1 MVTGSFSDYDIENI
15 RRRAFTMSKNTET
28 MKHNAEVAQFRF
40 ALIAPVIQ
48 GLYPD
53 ASATAY
59 YKRVTAS
66 PLTLPDGST
75 VTYSYK
81 TLEKWKSQ
89 YSIGGLDALM
99 PGTRSDKGIPRALN
113 EDAIA
118 EIYRIKEEHPRMN
131 ATQIYTH
138 LVRESFI
145 PATVSVD
152 SVQRF
157 IRHNDLKSARDPNL
171 RDRKA
176 FEEDE
181 FGKIWQADTCYLPH
195 ITEDGTSR
203 RVYCIM
209 IIDDHSRLLVGGEL
223 FYNDN
228 ACNFQKV
235 LKDAIATYGIPD
247 KLYVDNGCSYSN
259 AQLSMI
265 CVSLGILL
273 LHTRIRDGASK
284 GKVERHFRTLKERW
298 LYTLDINKITS
309 LSQFNGMLKDYMR
322 DYNTTFHRGI
332 DTIPLERYQASK
344 DHPRKPESRQWLDD
358 CFYNRITRKV
368 RKDSTISID
377 KVCYDVPM
385 QFISAKVEVRYL
397 PDDMT
402 SAYILFD
409 GEKFPI
415 RQTSRNDNCHTRRN
429 NPPAIDYSKA
439 GGEA

>member
-1 MVTGSFSDYDIENI
+1 MVTGSFSDYDVENI
-15 RRRAFTMSKNTET
+15 RRRAFTMSKDTET

-195 ITEDGTSR
+195 ITEDSTSR

-273 LHTRIRDGASK
+273 LHTRVRDGASK

-298 LYTLDINKITS
+298 LYTLDMESIQS
-309 LSQFNGMLKDYMR
+309 LAQFNGMLKDYMR

-385 QFISAKVEVRYL
+385 QFISAKVDVRYL

-429 NPPAIDYSKA
+429 NPPAIDYSTA
-439 GGEA
+439 GGES

>member
-1 MVTGSFSDYDIENI
+1 MVTGSFSDYDVENI
-15 RRRAFTMSKNTET
+15 RRRAFTMSKDTET

-195 ITEDGTSR
+195 ITEDGTSK

-273 LHTRIRDGASK
+273 LHTRVRDGASK

-298 LYTLDINKITS
+298 LYTLDMESIQS
-309 LSQFNGMLKDYMR
+309 LAQFNGMLKDYMR

-397 PDDMT
+397 PDDIT

-439 GGEA
+439 GGES

>member
-1 MVTGSFSDYDIENI
+1 
-15 RRRAFTMSKNTET
+15 
-28 MKHNAEVAQFRF
+28 
-40 ALIAPVIQ
+40 
-48 GLYPD
+48 
-53 ASATAY
+53 
-59 YKRVTAS
+59 
-66 PLTLPDGST
+66 
-75 VTYSYK
+75 
-81 TLEKWKSQ
+81 
-89 YSIGGLDALM
+89 M
-99 PGTRSDKGIPRALN
+99 P
-113 EDAIA
+113 IA

-171 RDRKA
+171 RDRKS

-209 IIDDHSRLLVGGEL
+209 IIDDHSRLLAGGEL

-273 LHTRIRDGASK
+273 LHTRVRDGASK

>member
-1 MVTGSFSDYDIENI
+1 
-15 RRRAFTMSKNTET
+15 MSKDTET

-145 PATVSVD
+145 PATVSVN

-209 IIDDHSRLLVGGEL
+209 IIDDHSRLLAGGEL

-273 LHTRIRDGASK
+273 LHTRVRDGASK

-377 KVCYDVPM
+377 RVCYDVPM

-439 GGEA
+439 GGES

>member
-1 MVTGSFSDYDIENI
+1 
-15 RRRAFTMSKNTET
+15 MSKDTET

-195 ITEDGTSR
+195 ITEDGTSK

-209 IIDDHSRLLVGGEL
+209 IIDDHSRLLAGGEL

-265 CVSLGILL
+265 CVALGILL
-273 LHTRIRDGASK
+273 LHTRVRDGASK

>member
-1 MVTGSFSDYDIENI
+1 
-15 RRRAFTMSKNTET
+15 MSKDTET

-209 IIDDHSRLLVGGEL
+209 IIDDHSRLLAGGEL

-273 LHTRIRDGASK
+273 LHTRVRDGASK

-377 KVCYDVPM
+377 SVCYNLPM

-439 GGEA
+439 GGES

>member
-1 MVTGSFSDYDIENI
+1 MVTGSFSDYDVENI
-15 RRRAFTMSKNTET
+15 RRRAFTMSKDTET

-195 ITEDGTSR
+195 ITEDGTSK

-273 LHTRIRDGASK
+273 LHTRVRDGASK

-298 LYTLDINKITS
+298 LYTLDMESIQS
-309 LSQFNGMLKDYMR
+309 LAQFNGMLKDYMR

-385 QFISAKVEVRYL
+385 QFISAKVDVRYL

>member
-1 MVTGSFSDYDIENI
+1 MVLSLPLPYDVEKYPKE
-15 RRRAFTMSKNTET
+15 AFFMSKDTET
-28 MKHNAEVAQFRF
+28 IKRDAEVAQFRF

-48 GLYPD
+48 GLFPD

-75 VTYSYK
+75 VSYSYK

-89 YSIGGLDALM
+89 YKIGGLDALM
-99 PGTRSDKGIPRALN
+99 PNTRSDKGLSRALN
-113 EDAIA
+113 EEAIA
-118 EIYRIKEEHPRMN
+118 EIYRIKLEHPRMN
-131 ATQIYTH
+131 ATQIYEH

-145 PATVSVD
+145 PANVSVD

-157 IRHNDLKSARDPNL
+157 IRRNDLKSARDPNL

-176 FEEDE
+176 YEEDE
-181 FGKIWQADTCYLPH
+181 FGKIWQADTCYLPY
-195 ITEDGTSR
+195 ITEDGKSR

-223 FYNDN
+223 FYHDN

-235 LKDAIATYGIPD
+235 LKNAIAAYGIPD

-259 AQLSMI
+259 EQLSMI

-273 LHTRIRDGASK
+273 LHTRVRDGASK

-298 LYTLDINKITS
+298 LYTLDIAAISS
-309 LSQFNGMLKDYMR
+309 LAQFNGLLRDYIR
-322 DYNTTFHRGI
+322 SYNTTFHRGI
-332 DTIPLERYQASK
+332 NGVPLNRYETSK
-344 DHPRKPESRQWLDD
+344 THPRKPESRQWLDD
-358 CFYNRITRKV
+358 CFYNRIIRKV
-368 RKDSTISID
+368 RKDSTVTID
-377 KVCYDVPM
+377 GVCYDVPM
-385 QFISAKVEVRYL
+385 QFISAKVDIRFQ

-402 SAYILFD
+402 SAFILFD
-409 GEKFPI
+409 DQKFPI
-415 RQTSRNDNCHTRRN
+415 RQTNRNENCHTKRN
-429 NPPAIDYSKA
+429 NLPGIDYSKA
-439 GGEA
+439 GGES

>member
-1 MVTGSFSDYDIENI
+1 
-15 RRRAFTMSKNTET
+15 MSKDTET
-28 MKHNAEVAQFRF
+28 IKHDAEVAQFRF

-48 GLYPD
+48 GLFPD

-75 VTYSYK
+75 VSYSYK

-89 YSIGGLDALM
+89 YKIGGLDALM
-99 PGTRSDKGIPRALN
+99 PNTRSDKGLSRALN
-113 EDAIA
+113 EEAIA
-118 EIYRIKEEHPRMN
+118 EIYRVKLEHPRMN
-131 ATQIYTH
+131 ATQIYEH

-145 PATVSVD
+145 PANVSVD

-157 IRHNDLKSARDPNL
+157 IRRNDLKAARDPNL

-176 FEEDE
+176 YEENE
-181 FGKIWQADTCYLPH
+181 FGKIWQADTCYLPY
-195 ITEDGTSR
+195 ITEDGKSR

-223 FYNDN
+223 FYHDN

-235 LKDAIATYGIPD
+235 LKNAIAAYGIPD

-259 AQLSMI
+259 EQLSMI

-273 LHTRIRDGASK
+273 LHTRVRDGASK

-298 LYTLDINKITS
+298 LYTLDIDAISS
-309 LSQFNGMLKDYMR
+309 LAQFNGLLRDYIR
-322 DYNTTFHRGI
+322 SYNTTFHRGI
-332 DTIPLERYQASK
+332 NGVPLDRYEASK
-344 DHPRKPESRQWLDD
+344 AHPRKPESRQWLDD

-368 RKDSTISID
+368 RKDSTVTID
-377 KVCYDVPM
+377 GICYDVPM
-385 QFISAKVEVRYL
+385 QFISAKVDIRFQ

-402 SAYILFD
+402 SAFILFD
-409 GEKFPI
+409 DQKFPI
-415 RQTSRNDNCHTRRN
+415 RQTNRNENCHTKRN
-429 NPPAIDYSKA
+429 NLPVIDYSKV
-439 GGEA
+439 GGEG

>member
-1 MVTGSFSDYDIENI
+1 
-15 RRRAFTMSKNTET
+15 MSKDTET
-28 MKHNAEVAQFRF
+28 IKRDAEVAQFRF

-48 GLYPD
+48 GLFPD

-75 VTYSYK
+75 VSYSCK

-89 YSIGGLDALM
+89 YKIGGLDALM
-99 PGTRSDKGIPRALN
+99 PNTRSDKGLSRALN
-113 EDAIA
+113 EEAIA
-118 EIYRIKEEHPRMN
+118 EIYRIKLEHPRMN
-131 ATQIYTH
+131 ATQIYEH

-145 PATVSVD
+145 PANVSVD

-157 IRHNDLKSARDPNL
+157 IRRNDLKSARDPNL

-176 FEEDE
+176 YEEDE
-181 FGKIWQADTCYLPH
+181 FGKIWQADTCYLPY
-195 ITEDGTSR
+195 ITEDGKNR

-223 FYNDN
+223 FYHDN

-235 LKDAIATYGIPD
+235 LKNAIAAYGIPD

-259 AQLSMI
+259 EQLSMI

-273 LHTRIRDGASK
+273 LHTRVRDGASK

-298 LYTLDINKITS
+298 LYTLDIAAISS
-309 LSQFNGMLKDYMR
+309 LAQFNGLLRDYIR
-322 DYNTTFHRGI
+322 SYNTTFHRGI
-332 DTIPLERYQASK
+332 NGVPLNRYETSK
-344 DHPRKPESRQWLDD
+344 THPRKPESRQWLDD

-368 RKDSTISID
+368 RKDSTVTID
-377 KVCYDVPM
+377 GVCYDVPM
-385 QFISAKVEVRYL
+385 QFISAKVDIRFQ

-402 SAYILFD
+402 SAFILFD
-409 GEKFPI
+409 DQKFPI
-415 RQTSRNDNCHTRRN
+415 RQTNRNENCHTKRN
-429 NPPAIDYSKA
+429 NLPGIDYSKA
-439 GGEA
+439 GGES

>member
-1 MVTGSFSDYDIENI
+1 MVTGSFSDYDVENI
-15 RRRAFTMSKNTET
+15 RRRAFTMSKDTET

-81 TLEKWKSQ
+81 TLEKWKSPS
-89 YSIGGLDALM
+89 SIGGLDALM

-195 ITEDGTSR
+195 IIEDGSSR

-259 AQLSMI
+259 AQLSMS

-273 LHTRIRDGASK
+273 LHTRVRDGASK

-298 LYTLDINKITS
+298 LYTLDMESIQS
-309 LSQFNGMLKDYMR
+309 LAQFNGMLKDYMR

-402 SAYILFD
+402 SAYILFE

-415 RQTSRNDNCHTRRN
+415 RQTSRNDNCHTRQKKT
-429 NPPAIDYSKA
+429 PAIDYSKA

>member
-1 MVTGSFSDYDIENI
+1 
-15 RRRAFTMSKNTET
+15 MSKDTET

-209 IIDDHSRLLVGGEL
+209 IIDDHSRLLAGGEL

-273 LHTRIRDGASK
+273 LHTRVRDGASK

-332 DTIPLERYQASK
+332 DAIPLERYQASK

-402 SAYILFD
+402 SAYILFE

>member
-15 RRRAFTMSKNTET
+15 RRRAFTMSKDTET

-195 ITEDGTSR
+195 ITEDGTSK

-273 LHTRIRDGASK
+273 LHTRVRDGASK

-298 LYTLDINKITS
+298 LYTLDMESIQS
-309 LSQFNGMLKDYMR
+309 LAQFNGMLKDYMR

-402 SAYILFD
+402 SAYILFE

>member
-1 MVTGSFSDYDIENI
+1 MVLQLLLPYDVEKHPKE
-15 RRRAFTMSKNTET
+15 AFFMSKDTET
-28 MKHNAEVAQFRF
+28 IKRDAEVAQFRF

-48 GLYPD
+48 GLFPD

-75 VTYSYK
+75 VSYSYK

-89 YSIGGLDALM
+89 YKIGGLDALM
-99 PGTRSDKGIPRALN
+99 PNTRSDKGLSRALN
-113 EDAIA
+113 EEAIA
-118 EIYRIKEEHPRMN
+118 EIYQIKLEHPRMN
-131 ATQIYTH
+131 ATQIYEH

-145 PATVSVD
+145 SANVSVD

-157 IRHNDLKSARDPNL
+157 IRRNDLKSARDPNL

-176 FEEDE
+176 YEEDE
-181 FGKIWQADTCYLPH
+181 FGKIWQADTCYLPY
-195 ITEDGTSR
+195 ITEDGKSR

-223 FYNDN
+223 FYHDN

-235 LKDAIATYGIPD
+235 LKNAIAAYGIPD

-259 AQLSMI
+259 EQLSMI

-273 LHTRIRDGASK
+273 LHTRVRDGASK

-298 LYTLDINKITS
+298 LYTLDIDAISS
-309 LSQFNGMLKDYMR
+309 LAQFNGLLR
-322 DYNTTFHRGI
+322 DYIRSYNTKFHRGI
-332 DTIPLERYQASK
+332 NGVPLDRYEASK
-344 DHPRKPESRQWLDD
+344 AHPRKPESRQWLDD

-368 RKDSTISID
+368 RKDSTVTID
-377 KVCYDVPM
+377 GVCYDVPM
-385 QFISAKVEVRYL
+385 QFISAKVDIRFQ
-397 PDDMT
+397 PDDMM
-402 SAYILFD
+402 SAFILFD
-409 GEKFPI
+409 DQKFPI
-415 RQTSRNDNCHTRRN
+415 RQTNRNENCHTKRN
-429 NPPAIDYSKA
+429 NLPGIDYSKA
-439 GGEA
+439 GGKS

>member
-1 MVTGSFSDYDIENI
+1 
-15 RRRAFTMSKNTET
+15 MSKNTET

-195 ITEDGTSR
+195 ITEDGTSK

-273 LHTRIRDGASK
+273 LHTRVRDGASK

-385 QFISAKVEVRYL
+385 QFISAKVDVRYL

-439 GGEA
+439 GGES

>member
-1 MVTGSFSDYDIENI
+1 MVNGIFFPYDKENI
-15 RRRAFTMSKNTET
+15 RRKIFIMNKDTET
-28 MKHNAEVAQFRF
+28 IKHNAEVAQFRF

-89 YSIGGLDALM
+89 YNIGGLDALM
-99 PGTRSDKGIPRALN
+99 PATRSDKGISRSLN
-113 EDAIA
+113 EEAIA
-118 EIYRIKEEHPRMN
+118 EIYRIKEENPRMN
-131 ATQIYTH
+131 ATRIYEH

-157 IRHNDLKSARDPNL
+157 IKHNDLKSARNLNL

-181 FGKIWQADTCYLPH
+181 FGKIWQADTCYLPY
-195 ITEDGTSR
+195 ITEDGRTR

-228 ACNFQKV
+228 AYNFQKV

-259 AQLSMI
+259 EQLSMI
-265 CVSLGILL
+265 CISLGIVL

-298 LYTLDINKITS
+298 LYTLDISSITS
-309 LSQFNGMLKDYMR
+309 LVQFNGMLRDYIR

-332 DTIPLERYQASK
+332 DCIPLQRYEASK
-344 DHPRKPESRQWLDD
+344 DHPRRPDSRQWLDD
-358 CFYNRITRKV
+358 CFLNRITRKV
-368 RKDSTISID
+368 RKDSTITID

-385 QFISAKVEVRYL
+385 QFISAKVDIRFL
-397 PDDMT
+397 PDDMD
-402 SAYILFD
+402 SAFILSD
-409 GEKFPI
+409 GQKFPI
-415 RQTSRNDNCHTRRN
+415 RQTNRNENCHTKRN
-429 NPPAIDYSKA
+429 NLPVIDYSRT

>member
-1 MVTGSFSDYDIENI
+1 
-15 RRRAFTMSKNTET
+15 MSKDTET

-195 ITEDGTSR
+195 ITEDGTSK

-273 LHTRIRDGASK
+273 LHTRVRDGASK

-309 LSQFNGMLKDYMR
+309 LSQFNGMLKDYMH

-402 SAYILFD
+402 SAYILFE

>member
-1 MVTGSFSDYDIENI
+1 
-15 RRRAFTMSKNTET
+15 MSKNTET

-273 LHTRIRDGASK
+273 LHTRVRDGASK

-402 SAYILFD
+402 SAYILFE

>member
-1 MVTGSFSDYDIENI
+1 
-15 RRRAFTMSKNTET
+15 MSKDTET

-273 LHTRIRDGASK
+273 LHTRVRDGASK

-298 LYTLDINKITS
+298 LYTLDMESIKS
-309 LSQFNGMLKDYMR
+309 LAQFNGMLKDYIR

-332 DTIPLERYQASK
+332 DAIPLERYQVSK

-385 QFISAKVEVRYL
+385 QFISAKVEIRYL

>member
-1 MVTGSFSDYDIENI
+1 MVTGSFSDYDVENI
-15 RRRAFTMSKNTET
+15 RRRAFTMSKDTET

-195 ITEDGTSR
+195 ITEDGTSK

-273 LHTRIRDGASK
+273 LHTRVRDGASK

-344 DHPRKPESRQWLDD
+344 DHPRQPESRQWLDD

-377 KVCYDVPM
+377 RVCYDVPM
-385 QFISAKVEVRYL
+385 QFISAKVDVRYL

-439 GGEA
+439 GGES